1 MPHSLEFRI
10 FKASLVTGLN
20 CHLACPGNRKISP
33 VSGYCRLGADIPAED
48 SRGLE
53 LGWKQPGLS

>member
-33 VSGYCRLGADIPAED
+33 SAVTAGREQTSRLKSVED
-48 SRGLE
+48 
-53 LGWKQPGLS
+53 